1 MNVTSHIRHF
11 VTLDEL
17 ASRLA
22 LPRTWLRELA
32 NAGTIPTVRAGRRRV
47 FDLEEVRTA
56 IVALAKRGGK
66 A

>member
-1 MNVTSHIRHF
+1 MSVTTHIQHF

-17 ASRLA
+17 ATRLA

-32 NAGTIPTVRAGRRRV
+32 NAGTIPTVQAGRRRM
-47 FDLEEVRTA
+47 FDLGEVRTA
-56 IVALAKRGGK
+56 IVALAKKRGN

>member
-1 MNVTSHIRHF
+1 MSVTTHIRHF

-32 NAGTIPTVRAGRRRV
+32 NAGAIPIVQAGRRRV
-47 FDLEEVRTA
+47 FDLEEVRAA
-56 IVALAKRGGK
+56 IVARAKGG
-66 A
+66 ASA